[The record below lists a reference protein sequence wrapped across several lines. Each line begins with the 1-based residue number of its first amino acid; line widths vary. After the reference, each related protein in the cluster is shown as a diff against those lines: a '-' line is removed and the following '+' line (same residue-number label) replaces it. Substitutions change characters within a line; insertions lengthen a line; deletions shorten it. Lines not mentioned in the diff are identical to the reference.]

1 MKKSWLL
8 ALSLLL
14 SSGAAS
20 AMQWEAKCT
29 DGKNLHYLQTING
42 PGYLYMTVTLPNN
55 SKRVFPFARVRQ
67 TMYNGQAVCAEIVNG
82 LQTRS
87 RKPVTQF
94 CVNKN
99 SKLIYMKHQDPMET
113 QAESGGKFC
122 TATVIERR

>member
-1 MKKSWLL
+1 MKKSCLL
-8 ALSLLL
+8 ALSLFL

-42 PGYLYMTVTLPNN
+42 PGYLYMTVSLPDN

-67 TMYNGQAVCAEIVNG
+67 TMFNSQAVCAEIVNG

-87 RKPVTQF
+87 GKPVTQY

-99 SKLIYMKHQDPMET
+99 SRLIYMKHQDPLET
-113 QAESGGKFC
+113 QPESSGKFC
-122 TATVIERR
+122 TATIIERR